1 MELRENGLKSPI
13 LVMNVEQK
21 SMDNLIENQL
31 TPSIYDL
38 KQLDE
43 FTKKLILLGKKNYP
57 VHIKLNTGMNRMG
70 FDSMDIKKL
79 CSFLLSQPE
88 IKVEGIFSHL
98 AASDQENGKKLTQ
111 QQFKYFNRISSEIE
125 SSLGIKTFKHI
136 LNTAGIEN
144 YPELVGL
151 NNKLKNRSRNK

>member
-79 CSFLLSQPE
+79 CSFLLSQP
-88 IKVEGIFSHL
+88 S
-98 AASDQENGKKLTQ
+98 N
-111 QQFKYFNRISSEIE
+111 FNYIIVVK
-125 SSLGIKTFKHI
+125 IKT
-136 LNTAGIEN
+136 
-144 YPELVGL
+144 
-151 NNKLKNRSRNK
+151 